1 MAVSSNELSRTVSHI
16 LRHEPWLYELE
27 LDEDGWVPID
37 ALLDALR
44 KKGSLWQTVERADLA
59 QMIADSSKQRH
70 EIVDDRIRARYG
82 HSVPG
87 RMARAEVTPPE
98 RLFHGTSPTAWRLIA
113 VEGLRPM
120 GRQYVHLS
128 FDEATAHQVGK
139 RKTPAPVLL
148 AVHAG
153 EAHRAGIRFWR
164 GNDAVWLTK
173 QVPPRFLTQVS

>member
-1 MAVSSNELSRTVSHI
+1 MNGENANFAQKTHSESFSSGGRFAGKTIDDVAGELRS
-16 LRHEPWLYELE
+16 
-27 LDEDGWVPID
+27 
-37 ALLDALR
+37 
-44 KKGSLWQTVERADLA
+44 
-59 QMIADSSKQRH
+59 DSSKQRH

-87 RMARAEVTPPE
+87 RMVGTEVAPPE
-98 RLFHGTSPTAWRLIA
+98 RLFHGTSPTAWSLIA